1 MIVNISDLIHG
12 YYEKKLKKEKIV
24 NISHKDFWT
33 QILHAKFL
41 FDQMMLNVFLITCIL
56 MKIDLEVI
64 ISLQIT

>member
-1 MIVNISDLIHG
+1 MDVFTGSSRMVDIIVG
-12 YYEKKLKKEKIV
+12 EKMSKLHKA
-24 NISHKDFWT
+24 HKDFWT

-41 FDQMMLNVFLITCIL
+41 FAQMMLNVFLITCIL